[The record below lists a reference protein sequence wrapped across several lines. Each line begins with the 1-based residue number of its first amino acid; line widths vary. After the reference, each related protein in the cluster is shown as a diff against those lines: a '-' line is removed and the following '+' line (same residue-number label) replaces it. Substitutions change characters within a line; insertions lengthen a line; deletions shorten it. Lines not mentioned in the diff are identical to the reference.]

1 MIRSDQM
8 LGLDECILSTRPCV
22 PVPCHAMHQH
32 CEIPG
37 ERSRTRRRA
46 RHCYCPWC
54 ANGFL
59 NRNEG
64 SVCLTDLS
72 ASTSPASTLCLVGD
86 GVPFHLDLLTSAS
99 GSVAAV
105 CEVPPPS
112 LITLSSFLWDHFS
125 LSSYSHRAAHSLIS
139 RTPRFG
145 SQGNGKKTILAQTR
159 PRF

>member
-1 MIRSDQM
+1 MRARAM
-8 LGLDECILSTRPCV
+8 
-22 PVPCHAMHQH
+22 PCHASTLRD
-32 CEIPG
+32 P
-37 ERSRTRRRA
+37 RRA
-46 RHCYCPWC
+46 VKNKMKSETLLLSLWC

-145 SQGNGKKTILAQTR
+145 SQGNGKKTILAQTSLLR
-159 PRF
+159 RSVDLYCLTGK